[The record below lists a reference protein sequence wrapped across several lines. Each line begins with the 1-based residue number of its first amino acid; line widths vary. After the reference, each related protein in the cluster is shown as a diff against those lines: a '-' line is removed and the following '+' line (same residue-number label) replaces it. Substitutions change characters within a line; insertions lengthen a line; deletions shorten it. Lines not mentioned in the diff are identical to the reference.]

1 MDSIAYRRA
10 FVSADVNKDGRVD
23 YKEFLVLCLDIDSLL
38 HSDSIKQLFSM
49 YDGGTGKIT
58 KEQLKKVIGQ
68 SQEG

>member
-38 HSDSIKQLFSM
+38 HSDSIK
-49 YDGGTGKIT
+49 
-58 KEQLKKVIGQ
+58 
-68 SQEG
+68 